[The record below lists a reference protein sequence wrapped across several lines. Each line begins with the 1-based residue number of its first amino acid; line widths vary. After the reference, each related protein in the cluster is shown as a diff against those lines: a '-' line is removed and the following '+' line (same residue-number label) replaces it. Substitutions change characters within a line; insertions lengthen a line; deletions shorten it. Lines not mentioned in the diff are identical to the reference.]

1 MDSRGEWARAG
12 VGIREAGRGWPGQS
26 CGLGSQVLIL
36 LPPLTLGK
44 SLPCP
49 KLQFFVSKT
58 EIIILSWLD
67 ACEDGT
73 GPQMLD

>member
-1 MDSRGEWARAG
+1 MDSRGEWACVR

-36 LPPLTLGK
+36 LLLLTLGK
-44 SLPCP
+44 ALPCP
-49 KLQFFVSKT
+49 KLHFFVSKT

-67 ACEDGT
+67 ACEDET
-73 GPQMLD
+73 GPQM